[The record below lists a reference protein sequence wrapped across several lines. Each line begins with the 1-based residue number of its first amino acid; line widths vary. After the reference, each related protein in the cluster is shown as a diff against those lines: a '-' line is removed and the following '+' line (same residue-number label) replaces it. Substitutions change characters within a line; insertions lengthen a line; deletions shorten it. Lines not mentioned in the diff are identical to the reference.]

1 MKPQMHPIE
10 PQGKLKNSKRYDRNL
25 SKTDDHSLLTL
36 QQRATHK
43 KVVIAGGGTGGHI
56 YPAIGIAQA
65 LQRLDTTVD
74 IAFIGGS
81 DKLESTLV
89 PEHGFRFLPI
99 SVAGFPRR
107 LTLQWLPTIW
117 KAFHGFIQSLRYMKE
132 LKPDVVIGTGG
143 YVSGPVL
150 LAGLLC
156 KIPIA
161 IQEQNAS
168 VGLTNTILA
177 RWADVAY
184 LAMES
189 VRENNSFRR
198 TTNIEI
204 TGNPIRPAI
213 TAFPRCEETYR
224 RFGLHPERKTI
235 FVMGGS
241 QGAHAIN
248 EAIIAALPHLIE
260 YADQIQI
267 VHQTGAIEV
276 EKVQTAYDRI
286 LASHRTFNSTPTQ
299 GNKARVEGSG
309 FLYCVKP
316 FFDTVEEIYSIADV
330 MVCRAGGM
338 TIAEVTACGIPA
350 IFIPLP
356 SQTGNNQV
364 LNAHTVAEE
373 GAAVVLEQDNF
384 TVEVLVKNLT
394 NMTMDGNTHEQM
406 VTASRALGKPH
417 ASDDIAES
425 ILSRMVISDQLSVKR
440 EL

>member
-1 MKPQMHPIE
+1 MMT
-10 PQGKLKNSKRYDRNL
+10 SKHCDRNL
-25 SKTDDHSLLTL
+25 SETDDRSLLAL
-36 QQRATHK
+36 QQHAVQK
-43 KVVIAGGGTGGHI
+43 KIVIAGGGTGGHI

-74 IAFIGGS
+74 IVFIGGS

-89 PEHGFRFLPI
+89 PQHGFRFLPI
-99 SVAGFPRR
+99 SVAGLPRR
-107 LTLQWLPTIW
+107 LTLQWLPAIW
-117 KAFHGFIQSLRYMKE
+117 KAVHGLLQSLRYMKE

-168 VGLTNTILA
+168 VGLTNGILA

-198 TTNIEI
+198 TTRIEI

-213 TAFPRCEETYR
+213 AAFPRREETYR

-248 EAIIAALPHLIE
+248 EAIVAALPHLTE

-267 VHQTGAIEV
+267 VHQTGAMEV
-276 EKVQTAYDRI
+276 EKVQNAYDQT
-286 LASHRTFNSTPTQ
+286 LASH
-299 GNKARVEGSG
+299 EG

-373 GAAVVLEQDNF
+373 GAAVVLEQGTF
-384 TVEVLVKNLT
+384 TVEILVKNLT
-394 NMTMDGNTHEQM
+394 NMILDENTHERM
-406 VTASRALGKPH
+406 VTASQALGKPH
-417 ASDDIAES
+417 ASDDIAKS
-425 ILSRMVISDQLSVKR
+425 ILS
-440 EL
+440 

>member
-1 MKPQMHPIE
+1 MKSQTHLIE
-10 PQGKLKNSKRYDRNL
+10 PQGKLKISE
-25 SKTDDHSLLTL
+25 TDDRSLLAL
-36 QQRATHK
+36 QRHVPPK
-43 KVVIAGGGTGGHI
+43 KIVIAGGGTGGHI

-65 LQRLDTTVD
+65 LQRLDATVD

-89 PEHGFRFLPI
+89 PQHGFRFLPI
-99 SVAGFPRR
+99 SAAGFPRC
-107 LTLQWLPTIW
+107 LTLQWLPTLW
-117 KAFHGFIQSLRYMKE
+117 KTFHGLIQSLRYMKA
-132 LKPDVVIGTGG
+132 LKPDIVIGTGG

-168 VGLTNTILA
+168 VGLTNGILA

-189 VRENNSFRR
+189 VRVSNAFRQ
-198 TTNIEI
+198 TTRIEI

-213 TAFPRCEETYR
+213 AAFPRREETYR
-224 RFGLHPERKTI
+224 KFGLHPERKTI

-248 EAIIAALPHLIE
+248 EVMVAALPHLAE

-267 VHQTGAIEV
+267 VHQTGAMEA
-276 EKVQTAYDRI
+276 EKVQNLYDQI
-286 LASHRTFNSTPTQ
+286 LAS
-299 GNKARVEGSG
+299 E

-364 LNAHTVAEE
+364 LNAHTVAEA
-373 GAAVVLEQDNF
+373 GAAVVLEQGTF
-384 TVEVLVKNLT
+384 TVETLVKNLT
-394 NMTMDGNTHEQM
+394 NMSLEANTRERM
-406 VTASRALGKPH
+406 VTASRALGKPD
-417 ASDDIAES
+417 ASDAIAKS
-425 ILSRMVISDQLSVKR
+425 IFSIN
-440 EL
+440 

>member
-1 MKPQMHPIE
+1 MTS
-10 PQGKLKNSKRYDRNL
+10 NDRNL
-25 SKTDDHSLLTL
+25 STS
-36 QQRATHK
+36 QRCATEK
-43 KVVIAGGGTGGHI
+43 KIVIAGGGTGGHI

-65 LQRLDTTVD
+65 LQRLDASVD
-74 IAFIGGS
+74 IAFIGGA

-89 PEHGFRFLPI
+89 PQHGFRFLPI

-117 KAFHGFIQSLRYMKE
+117 KVFHGLIQSLRYMKA
-132 LKPDVVIGTGG
+132 LKPEVVIGTGG

-168 VGLTNTILA
+168 VGLTNGILA

-189 VRENNSFRR
+189 IRENNSFRR
-198 TTNIEI
+198 TTRIEV

-213 TAFPRCEETYR
+213 SAFPRCEETYR
-224 RFGLHPERKTI
+224 KFGLHPERKTI

-248 EAIIAALPHLIE
+248 KTIVDALPYLIE
-260 YADQIQI
+260 YADQVQI
-267 VHQTGAIEV
+267 VHQTGALEV
-276 EKVQTAYDRI
+276 EKVQDAYHRI
-286 LASHRTFNSTPTQ
+286 LASDRTANSTPIQ
-299 GNKARVEGSG
+299 DSKARVGGSG

-338 TIAEVTACGIPA
+338 TIAEITACGIPA

-364 LNAHTVAEE
+364 LNAHTVAEK
-373 GAAVVLEQDNF
+373 GAAVVLEQGTF
-384 TVEVLVKNLT
+384 TVEALVKNLT
-394 NMTMDGNTHEQM
+394 NMILDGNTHEQM
-406 VTASRALGKPH
+406 VTASRALGKPN
-417 ASDDIAES
+417 ASNDIAES
-425 ILSRMVISDQLSVKR
+425 IFLNY
-440 EL
+440 

>member
-1 MKPQMHPIE
+1 MSEID
-10 PQGKLKNSKRYDRNL
+10 NR
-25 SKTDDHSLLTL
+25 SLLAL
-36 QQRATHK
+36 QRHATHK
-43 KVVIAGGGTGGHI
+43 KIVIAGGGTGGHI

-65 LQRLDTTVD
+65 LQRLDATVD

-89 PEHGFRFLPI
+89 PQHGFRFLPI

-117 KAFHGFIQSLRYMKE
+117 KAFHGLIQSLRYMKAF
-132 LKPDVVIGTGG
+132 KPDVVIGTGG

-150 LAGLLC
+150 LAGLLR

-168 VGLTNTILA
+168 VGLTNSILA
-177 RWADVAY
+177 RWAEVAY

-198 TTNIEI
+198 TTRIEI

-213 TAFPRCEETYR
+213 AAFRRSEGTYR

-248 EAIIAALPHLIE
+248 ETMVAALPHFAE

-267 VHQTGAIEV
+267 VHQTGTMEA
-276 EKVQTAYDRI
+276 EKVQNLYDQR
-286 LASHRTFNSTPTQ
+286 L
-299 GNKARVEGSG
+299 GSG
-309 FLYCVKP
+309 FVYCVKP
-316 FFDTVEEIYSIADV
+316 FFETVEEIYSIADV

-338 TIAEVTACGIPA
+338 TIAEITACGIPA

-364 LNAHTVAEE
+364 LNAHTVAEA
-373 GAAVVLEQDNF
+373 GAAVVLEQDTF
-384 TVEVLVKNLT
+384 TIETLVKNLT
-394 NMTMDGNTHEQM
+394 NMTLDGNTHKRM
-406 VTASRALGKPH
+406 VTASRALGNPD
-417 ASDDIAES
+417 ASDDIAKS
-425 ILSRMVISDQLSVKR
+425 IFLTF
-440 EL
+440 

>member
-1 MKPQMHPIE
+1 MMT
-10 PQGKLKNSKRYDRNL
+10 SKHCDRNL
-25 SKTDDHSLLTL
+25 SETDDRSLLAL
-36 QQRATHK
+36 QQHAVQK
-43 KVVIAGGGTGGHI
+43 KIVIAGGGTGGHI

-74 IAFIGGS
+74 IVFIGGS

-89 PEHGFRFLPI
+89 PQHGFRFLPI
-99 SVAGFPRR
+99 SVAGLPRR
-107 LTLQWLPTIW
+107 LTLQWLPAIW
-117 KAFHGFIQSLRYMKE
+117 KTVHGLLQSLRYMKE

-168 VGLTNTILA
+168 VGLTNGILA

-198 TTNIEI
+198 TTRIEI

-213 TAFPRCEETYR
+213 AAFPRHEETYR

-248 EAIIAALPHLIE
+248 EAIVAALPHLTE

-267 VHQTGAIEV
+267 VHQTGAMEV
-276 EKVQTAYDRI
+276 EKVQNAYDQT
-286 LASHRTFNSTPTQ
+286 LASH
-299 GNKARVEGSG
+299 EG

-373 GAAVVLEQDNF
+373 GAAVVLEQGTF

-394 NMTMDGNTHEQM
+394 NMALDGNTHERM
-406 VTASRALGKPH
+406 VIASRALGKPY
-417 ASDDIAES
+417 ASDDIAKS
-425 ILSRMVISDQLSVKR
+425 IFLNY
-440 EL
+440 

>member
-1 MKPQMHPIE
+1 MA
-10 PQGKLKNSKRYDRNL
+10 
-25 SKTDDHSLLTL
+25 L
-36 QQRATHK
+36 QQHATHK

-65 LQRLDTTVD
+65 LQRLDDTVD

-89 PEHGFRFLPI
+89 PQHGFRFLPI

-107 LTLQWLPTIW
+107 PTLQWLPTIW
-117 KAFHGFIQSLRYMKE
+117 KAFHGFIQSLRYMKA

-168 VGLTNTILA
+168 VGLTNGILA
-177 RWADVAY
+177 RWADIAY

-189 VRENNSFRR
+189 VRENNSFQR
-198 TTNIEI
+198 TTRIEI

-213 TAFPRCEETYR
+213 AAFPRREETYR

-248 EAIIAALPHLIE
+248 EAIVAALPHLTE
-260 YADQIQI
+260 YMDQIQI
-267 VHQTGAIEV
+267 VHQTGTV
-276 EKVQTAYDRI
+276 EAEKIQNLYDQI
-286 LASHRTFNSTPTQ
+286 LTSHRTANSTPIQ
-299 GNKARVEGSG
+299 DSKARSGDSG

-364 LNAHTVAEE
+364 LNAHTVAKA
-373 GAAVVLEQDNF
+373 GAAVVLEQGTF
-384 TVEVLVKNLT
+384 KVETLVKHLT
-394 NMTMDGNTHEQM
+394 NMTLDGNTRKRM
-406 VTASRALGKPH
+406 VTASRALGKPD
-417 ASDDIAES
+417 ASDDIAKS
-425 ILSRMVISDQLSVKR
+425 IFFTF
-440 EL
+440 

>member
-1 MKPQMHPIE
+1 MERNMKPQTQLIK
-10 PQGKLKNSKRYDRNL
+10 PQGTLKNSKRFDRN
-25 SKTDDHSLLTL
+25 SSETDDRSVLAL
-36 QQRATHK
+36 QQRATEK

-65 LQRLDTTVD
+65 LQRLDATVD

-81 DKLESTLV
+81 DKLEATLV
-89 PEHGFRFLPI
+89 PQHGFRFVPI

-117 KAFHGFIQSLRYMKE
+117 KVFHGLIQSLRYMKA

-168 VGLTNTILA
+168 VGLTNAILA

-189 VRENNSFRR
+189 LRGNNAFRQ
-198 TTNIEI
+198 TTRIEI

-213 TAFPRCEETYR
+213 AAFPRCEETYR
-224 RFGLHPERKTI
+224 KFGLHPERKTI

-248 EAIIAALPHLIE
+248 EAIMAALPHLVE

-267 VHQTGAIEV
+267 VHQTGAMEV
-276 EKVQTAYDRI
+276 EKVQERYDRI
-286 LASHRTFNSTPTQ
+286 LTSYRTANSTPIQ
-299 GNKARVEGSG
+299 DSKAQVGGSG
-309 FLYCVKP
+309 FIYCVRP

-364 LNAHTVAEE
+364 LNAHTIAEE
-373 GAAVVLEQDNF
+373 GAAVVLEQGTF
-384 TVEVLVKNLT
+384 TVEVLVKHLT
-394 NMTMDGNTHEQM
+394 NMTLDRNIHERM
-406 VTASRALGKPH
+406 VTASRSLGKPD

-425 ILSRMVISDQLSVKR
+425 IFLTF
-440 EL
+440 

>member
-1 MKPQMHPIE
+1 MTSSEI
-10 PQGKLKNSKRYDRNL
+10 
-25 SKTDDHSLLTL
+25 DDHNALAL
-36 QQRATHK
+36 QRHATEK
-43 KVVIAGGGTGGHI
+43 KIVIAGGGTGGHI

-65 LQRLDTTVD
+65 LQRLDASID
-74 IAFIGGS
+74 IAFIGGL

-89 PEHGFRFLPI
+89 PQHGFRFLPI

-107 LTLQWLPTIW
+107 FTLEWLPTIW
-117 KAFHGFIQSLRYMKE
+117 KVFHGLIQSLRYMKA

-168 VGLTNTILA
+168 VGLTNGILA

-189 VRENNSFRR
+189 IGENNSFRR
-198 TTNIEI
+198 TTRIEI

-213 TAFPRCEETYR
+213 AAFPRCEETYR
-224 RFGLHPERKTI
+224 KFGLHPERKTI

-248 EAIIAALPHLIE
+248 EAIVDALPHFSE

-267 VHQTGAIEV
+267 VHQTGAMEV
-276 EKVQTAYDRI
+276 EKVQNAYHRI
-286 LASHRTFNSTPTQ
+286 LSS
-299 GNKARVEGSG
+299 E

-364 LNAHTVAEE
+364 LNAHTVAEK
-373 GAAVVLEQDNF
+373 GAAVVLEQGTF

-394 NMTMDGNTHEQM
+394 NMTLDGKTHERM
-406 VTASRALGKPH
+406 VTASRALGKPN
-417 ASDDIAES
+417 ASNDIAES
-425 ILSRMVISDQLSVKR
+425 IFLNY
-440 EL
+440 

>member
-1 MKPQMHPIE
+1 MMT
-10 PQGKLKNSKRYDRNL
+10 SKHCDRNL
-25 SKTDDHSLLTL
+25 SETDDRSLLAL
-36 QQRATHK
+36 QQHAVQK
-43 KVVIAGGGTGGHI
+43 KIVIAGGGTGGHI

-74 IAFIGGS
+74 IVFIGGS

-89 PEHGFRFLPI
+89 PQHGFRFLPI
-99 SVAGFPRR
+99 SVAGLPRR
-107 LTLQWLPTIW
+107 LTLQWLPAIW
-117 KAFHGFIQSLRYMKE
+117 KAVHGLLQSLRYMKE

-168 VGLTNTILA
+168 VGLTNGILA

-198 TTNIEI
+198 TARIEI

-213 TAFPRCEETYR
+213 AAFPRREETYR
-224 RFGLHPERKTI
+224 RFGLRPERKTI

-248 EAIIAALPHLIE
+248 EMIVAALPHLIE

-267 VHQTGAIEV
+267 VHQTGALEL
-276 EKVQTAYDRI
+276 EKVQTAYDRT
-286 LASHRTFNSTPTQ
+286 LASH
-299 GNKARVEGSG
+299 EG

-364 LNAHTVAEE
+364 LNAHTVAEA
-373 GAAVVLEQDNF
+373 GAAVVLEQGTF
-384 TVEVLVKNLT
+384 TVEILVKNLT
-394 NMTMDGNTHEQM
+394 NMILDENTHERM
-406 VTASRALGKPH
+406 VTASQALGKPH
-417 ASDDIAES
+417 ASDDIAKS
-425 ILSRMVISDQLSVKR
+425 ILS
-440 EL
+440 

>member
-1 MKPQMHPIE
+1 MKPQTHLIE
-10 PQGKLKNSKRYDRNL
+10 PQGTLKNSKCYDRNL
-25 SKTDDHSLLTL
+25 SETDDRNSLAL
-36 QQRATHK
+36 QRRATEK
-43 KVVIAGGGTGGHI
+43 KIIIAGGGTGGHI

-65 LQRLDTTVD
+65 LQRLDASVD

-89 PEHGFRFLPI
+89 PQHGFRFLPI

-117 KAFHGFIQSLRYMKE
+117 KVFHGLIQSLRYMKA
-132 LKPDVVIGTGG
+132 LKPEVVIGTGG

-168 VGLTNTILA
+168 VGLTNGILA

-189 VRENNSFRR
+189 IRENNSFRR
-198 TTNIEI
+198 TTRIEI

-213 TAFPRCEETYR
+213 AAFPRCEETYR
-224 RFGLHPERKTI
+224 KFGLHPERKTI

-248 EAIIAALPHLIE
+248 ETIVNALPHLIE

-267 VHQTGAIEV
+267 VHQTGVTEV
-276 EKVQTAYDRI
+276 EKVHDAYDRA
-286 LASHRTFNSTPTQ
+286 LASHRTANSTPTQ
-299 GNKARVEGSG
+299 DSKARVGGSG

-316 FFDTVEEIYSIADV
+316 FFDSVEEIYSIADV

-364 LNAHTVAEE
+364 LNAHTVAEK
-373 GAAVVLEQDNF
+373 GAAVVLEQGTF
-384 TVEVLVKNLT
+384 TVEGLVKNLT
-394 NMTMDGNTHEQM
+394 NMTMDGNTHERM
-406 VTASRALGKPH
+406 VTASRALGKPN
-417 ASDDIAES
+417 ASNDIAKS
-425 ILSRMVISDQLSVKR
+425 IFLNYF
-440 EL
+440 

>member
-1 MKPQMHPIE
+1 MKPQTHLIE
-10 PQGKLKNSKRYDRNL
+10 PQGKLKNSKRCDSNL
-25 SKTDDHSLLTL
+25 SETDDRSLLAL
-36 QQRATHK
+36 QQHAVQK
-43 KVVIAGGGTGGHI
+43 KIVIAGGGTGGHI

-74 IAFIGGS
+74 IVFIGGS
-81 DKLESTLV
+81 GKLESTLV
-89 PEHGFRFLPI
+89 PQHGFRFLPI
-99 SVAGFPRR
+99 SVAGLPRR
-107 LTLQWLPTIW
+107 LTLQWLPAIW
-117 KAFHGFIQSLRYMKE
+117 KAVHGLLQSLRYMKE

-168 VGLTNTILA
+168 VGLTNGILA

-198 TTNIEI
+198 TARIEI

-213 TAFPRCEETYR
+213 AAFPRREETYR
-224 RFGLHPERKTI
+224 RFGLRPERKTI

-248 EAIIAALPHLIE
+248 EVIVAALPHLIE

-267 VHQTGAIEV
+267 VHQTGALEL
-276 EKVQTAYDRI
+276 EKVQTAYDRT
-286 LASHRTFNSTPTQ
+286 LASHRTLNSTPTQ
-299 GNKARVEGSG
+299 DNKARVEGSG

-364 LNAHTVAEE
+364 LNARTVAEE
-373 GAAVVLEQDNF
+373 GAAVVLEQGTF
-384 TVEVLVKNLT
+384 TVEILVKNLT
-394 NMTMDGNTHEQM
+394 NMILDENTHERM
-406 VTASRALGKPH
+406 VTASQALGKPH
-417 ASDDIAES
+417 ASDDIAKS
-425 ILSRMVISDQLSVKR
+425 ILSYA
-440 EL
+440 